1 MKERKAE
8 AFLNVYRHNDHL
20 HYCQKLH
27 QRAPSQPAI
36 KRNSHVTLKKKKIK
50 SISYPRHPSFRDRIT
65 HTCQDINFM
74 NDIFGK
80 ILISTLEK
88 PKLHK
93 VSKFVKFLELPN
105 VHEIPKAN
113 ETSTPKV

>member
-1 MKERKAE
+1 
-8 AFLNVYRHNDHL
+8 
-20 HYCQKLH
+20 
-27 QRAPSQPAI
+27 
-36 KRNSHVTLKKKKIK
+36 
-50 SISYPRHPSFRDRIT
+50 
-65 HTCQDINFM
+65 M

-80 ILISTLEK
+80 LLISTLEK